1 MAALCHLTRSC
12 RPCRRHALCG
22 ICGDGLHLALAAD
35 CRWFANWSYD
45 NAQVTVSSCGRLQNG
60 GLPGISV
67 RSALTSD
74 NLGPYT
80 CVKYAAYGCPS
91 SDMAFA
97 TTFNVTGNTF

>member
-1 MAALCHLTRSC
+1 MAAH
-12 RPCRRHALCG
+12 
-22 ICGDGLHLALAAD
+22 
-35 CRWFANWSYD
+35 RWFATWSYD

-91 SDMAFA
+91 SDMAFT
-97 TTFNVTGNTF
+97 TTFNATGNTF